1 MAQDPAEKSFPR
13 SFLKLLVA
21 GFLLVALPLAAALM
35 YSAWNTERLAEQAQ
49 NAVFDAAQA
58 ARASRSLVNRI
69 SSIERVAQQY
79 LVLADPEL
87 VADYARIRKSF
98 KLVSGELF
106 RLPLDAE
113 QLRAL
118 NRTID
123 QEQQLF
129 ELLTATPRAGLDAA
143 QVRKRAGDLAE
154 TAYEVLAISYVVA
167 DREVE
172 RLRVY
177 ADGVRERMVL
187 ILFGTLALAL
197 GIALVITRVIARPIR
212 ELDAAIRQL
221 GSADF
226 SRPIR
231 VSGPAD
237 LQDLGERL
245 DWLRRRLTELEAQRN
260 RFLRHISHELKT
272 PLTALREGAELLHD
286 GVGGT
291 LAPQQKMVVEILR
304 ENSVKLQR
312 MIEELLDYQR
322 ALHAAATLER
332 QPVALQRLLRE
343 VAESHQLEA
352 RAKRQTVALDLP
364 PASIEADGEKLRTVF
379 DNLVGNALKFTPEGG
394 KISLVL
400 KEDPETVRVEVI
412 DSGPGVPA
420 DERRSVFDTFFRGR
434 AKSGGRVEGS
444 GLGLAI
450 AREFVQ
456 AHGGTIGV
464 ASDGRGSRFSVVLPR
479 HAGGAA

>member
-1 MAQDPAEKSFPR
+1 MTQDPAEKSFPR

-49 NAVFDAAQA
+49 NAVFNAAQA

-87 VADYARIRKSF
+87 MADYARIRKSF
-98 KLVSGELF
+98 QQVAGELF
-106 RLPLDAE
+106 RLQLDAE
-113 QLRAL
+113 QLAAL

-129 ELLTATPRAGLDAA
+129 ELLTATPRAGLNAA
-143 QVRKRAGDLAE
+143 QVGKRAGDLAE
-154 TAYEVLAISYVVA
+154 TAYAVLAISYVIA

-172 RLRVY
+172 RLRM
-177 ADGVRERMVL
+177 ASEGVRERMVMV
-187 ILFGTLALAL
+187 LFVTISIALAT
-197 GIALVITRVIARPIR
+197 ALVLTRVIARPIR
-212 ELDAAIRQL
+212 QLDAAIRQL

-231 VSGPAD
+231 VSGPDD

-286 GVGGT
+286 EVGGT
-291 LAPQQKMVVEILR
+291 LAPQQKMVVSILR
-304 ENSVKLQR
+304 DNSVRLQR

-332 QPVALQRLLRE
+332 QPVALELLLRE
-343 VAESHQLEA
+343 VAAAHQLQA
-352 RAKRQTVALDLP
+352 QAKHQTVALDVP
-364 PASIEADGEKLRTVF
+364 PASIDADGEKLRTVF

-394 KISLVL
+394 RISLVL
-400 KEDPETVRVEVI
+400 KEEPETVRVEVI
-412 DSGPGVPA
+412 DTGPGVSA
-420 DERRSVFDTFFRGR
+420 DERRSIFDTFFRGR
-434 AKSGGRVEGS
+434 AKGGGRVEGS

-464 ASDGRGSRFSVVLPR
+464 ASDGPGSRFSVVLPR
-479 HAGGAA
+479 HAGGAV

>member
-1 MAQDPAEKSFPR
+1 MKQALTDKSFPR

-21 GFLLVALPLAAALM
+21 GFLLVALPLASALT
-35 YSAWNTERLAEQAQ
+35 YSAWTMESLAEQARD
-49 NAVFDAAQA
+49 AVFNAAQA

-98 KLVSGELF
+98 KLVAGELF
-106 RLPLDAE
+106 RLQLDAE
-113 QLRAL
+113 QLVAL

-129 ELLTATPRAGLDAA
+129 ELLTATPRAGLNAA
-143 QVRKRAGDLAE
+143 QVGKRSGELAE
-154 TAYEVLAISYVVA
+154 TAYEVLAISYVIA

-172 RLRVY
+172 QLRM
-177 ADGVRERMVL
+177 ASEGVRERMLLVL
-187 ILFGTLALAL
+187 FATISLALVT
-197 GIALVITRVIARPIR
+197 ALVLTRLIARPIR
-212 ELDAAIRQL
+212 QLDAAIRQL

-231 VSGPAD
+231 VSGPDD

-260 RFLRHISHELKT
+260 RFLRHVSHELKT
-272 PLTALREGAELLHD
+272 PLTALREGTELLHD

-291 LAPQQKMVVEILR
+291 LAPQQKMVVSILR

-312 MIEELLDYQR
+312 MIEELLDYQH

-332 QPVALQRLLRE
+332 QPVALEVLLRE
-343 VAESHQLEA
+343 VADAHQLEA
-352 RAKRQTVALDLP
+352 QAKQQTVALDVS
-364 PASIEADGEKLRTVF
+364 PASIDADGEKLRTVF
-379 DNLVGNALKFTPEGG
+379 DNLVGNALKFTPKGG

-400 KEDPETVRVEVI
+400 KDEQESVRVEVI
-412 DSGPGVPA
+412 DNGPGVPP
-420 DERRSVFDTFFRGR
+420 DERRSIFDTFFRGR

-464 ASDGRGSRFSVVLPR
+464 ASDGGGSRFSVVLPR
-479 HAGGAA
+479 HTGEPG

>member
-1 MAQDPAEKSFPR
+1 MKQALTEKSFPR
-13 SFLKLLVA
+13 AFLKLLVA
-21 GFLLVALPLAAALM
+21 GFLLVALPLAGALT
-35 YSAWNTERLAEQAQ
+35 YSAWSMESLAEQAR
-49 NAVFDAAQA
+49 NAVFNAAQA

-98 KLVSGELF
+98 KLVAGELF
-106 RLPLDAE
+106 RLQLDAE
-113 QLRAL
+113 QLAAL

-129 ELLTATPRAGLDAA
+129 ELLTATPRAGLNAA
-143 QVRKRAGDLAE
+143 QVGKRAGELAE
-154 TAYEVLAISYVVA
+154 TAYEVLAISYVIA

-172 RLRVY
+172 QLRM
-177 ADGVRERMVL
+177 ASEGVRERMLLVL
-187 ILFGTLALAL
+187 FATISLALVT
-197 GIALVITRVIARPIR
+197 ALVLTRLIARPIR
-212 ELDAAIRQL
+212 QLDAAIRQL

-231 VSGPAD
+231 VSGPDD

-260 RFLRHISHELKT
+260 RFLRHVSHELKT
-272 PLTALREGAELLHD
+272 PLTALREGTELLHD

-291 LAPQQKMVVEILR
+291 LAPQQKMVVSILR

-312 MIEELLDYQR
+312 MIEELLDYQH

-332 QPVALQRLLRE
+332 QPVALEVLLRE
-343 VAESHQLEA
+343 VADAHQLEA
-352 RAKRQTVALDLP
+352 QAKHQTVALDVS
-364 PASIEADGEKLRTVF
+364 PASIDADGEKLRTVF

-394 KISLVL
+394 KISVVL
-400 KEDPETVRVEVI
+400 KDEQDAVRVEVI
-412 DSGPGVPA
+412 DTGPGVPP
-420 DERRSVFDTFFRGR
+420 DERRSIFDTFFRGR

-479 HAGGAA
+479 HTGAPG